1 MFTLFI
7 FSFCECDV
15 ISTAGETMIISAIL
29 DIIDE
34 FTITYSDSFCILSS
48 YLIAEQNDTLHQ
60 NCLSF
65 LEKKGNSFD
74 LINLGPY
81 WQDWLCIFPFRLFKC
96 NSRIKSCNVPISL
109 QYHTKHFSNFSK
121 RTSCHKSSNN
131 YFSLFSSGSVLGLV
145 VGGYVIDSFG
155 W

>member
-1 MFTLFI
+1 
-7 FSFCECDV
+7 V

-74 LINLGPY
+74 LIDN
-81 WQDWLCIFPFRLFKC
+81 I
-96 NSRIKSCNVPISL
+96 I
-109 QYHTKHFSNFSK
+109 
-121 RTSCHKSSNN
+121 
-131 YFSLFSSGSVLGLV
+131 
-145 VGGYVIDSFG
+145 YVIWG
-155 W
+155 LIGRIGY